1 MARFRLVLA
10 CFLSPLAFAC
20 SDAAEPTFDAALA
33 KTDPN
38 AAIEKKTRANVSLD
52 AKAEIATEL
61 YEDATHPRHP
71 GDGGGRAWLV
81 ALRARISIVD
91 EGGDGFGPPVASVRS
106 GSRARIR
113 IGFEVGE
120 EGIDEG
126 GAVYL
131 QNSPFWDWEPAQA
144 SEPNYGGY
152 TAVVAGPDDVEFEAQ
167 TYGGGLVQFTVRG
180 RRLEAGERLELE
192 YGAGDAGTI
201 VDRLADREARVWLH
215 VDADGD
221 SIRSAVASSPF
232 IETHAGRPTI
242 LVLRTPT
249 TARPGELLE
258 MRVSVLDSQGNARIP
273 FEGRVSIEA
282 QEGLEFPDYVDF
294 RREDLGSIGVP
305 LRARRTGFF
314 RIRATTTTNFSGITH
329 ELAGE
334 TEPLLVH
341 SSAPR
346 IRWADL
352 HGHSSLSDGTGTPE
366 DFFRYARDVSAL
378 DVVSLTD
385 HDHWGMRAL
394 DAHPAM
400 WDRIQEATKR
410 ANEPGRFVSLLGY
423 EWTSWL
429 HGHRH
434 VIQFADSGPL
444 FSSIDRER
452 RYETPAQ
459 LWAALRGLP
468 ALTFAH
474 HSAGGPIS
482 TNWNYPPDP
491 ELEPV
496 TEVVSVHG
504 SSEAPDSPRA
514 IYSPVPGNYVRDVLD
529 RGFVLGMI
537 GSGDSHDGHP
547 GLSNIASPSGGNGIA
562 AIFSED
568 LSREGVLEAL
578 RARRVYATNGPRIF
592 LRTLLD
598 GEHEMGARVE
608 AMDSASDDS
617 ATHLLTIRVGATA
630 PLKRVDVIRSGEIV
644 MTIAG
649 EGLTEWAR
657 NGDIPHLRS
666 GEYLYVRAIQEDG
679 GTAWSSPYFGPAR
692 NAEAGGN
699 ASNADSD

>member
-1 MARFRLVLA
+1 MTRFRLVLV
-10 CFLSPLAFAC
+10 CFLSGLALAC
-20 SDAAEPTFDAALA
+20 GDAAEPTLDASRA
-33 KTDPN
+33 KTSAN
-38 AAIEKKTRANVSLD
+38 TALEKNDRANVSLD
-52 AKAEIATEL
+52 AKPEIATEL

-71 GDGGGRAWLV
+71 GDGGGRAWLI
-81 ALRARISIVD
+81 ALRERIAVGD
-91 EGGDGFGPPVASVRS
+91 DGGHQFGPPVASVRI

-113 IGFEVGE
+113 VGFEVGE
-120 EGIDEG
+120 EGIEEG
-126 GAVYL
+126 GAIYL
-131 QNSPFWDWEPAQA
+131 QNSPFWDWEAAQA

-152 TAVVAGPDDVEFEAQ
+152 TAIVAGPDDVDFEAES
-167 TYGGGLVQFTVRG
+167 YGGGLVQFTVRG
-180 RRLEAGERLELE
+180 RRLEAGEQLELE
-192 YGAGDAGTI
+192 YGAGPAGTI

-221 SIRSAVASSPF
+221 SIRDVVASSPS
-232 IETHAGRPTI
+232 IETHAGRPAI
-242 LVLRTPT
+242 LILRTST
-249 TARPGELLE
+249 TARPGERLE
-258 MRVSVLDSQGNARIP
+258 MRVSVLDSQGNTRIP
-273 FEGRVSIEA
+273 FEGRVSIEP
-282 QEGLEFPDYVDF
+282 QEGLELPDFVEF

-305 LRARRTGFF
+305 FRALRPGFF
-314 RIRATTTTNFSGITH
+314 RIRATTPSILAGRTY

-346 IRWADL
+346 IQWADL

-378 DVVSLTD
+378 DVVALTD

-394 DAHPAM
+394 DAHPEI
-400 WDRIQEATKR
+400 WERIQEATKR

-459 LWAALRGLP
+459 LWSALRGLP

-496 TEVVSVHG
+496 TEIVSVHG
-504 SSEAPDSPRA
+504 SSEAPDSPQA
-514 IYSPVPGNYVRDVLD
+514 IYSPVAGNYVRDALD
-529 RGFVLGMI
+529 RGFVLGLI

-547 GLSNIASPSGGNGIA
+547 GLSNIASPSGSNGIA

-598 GEHEMGARVE
+598 GEHEMGMRIEGA
-608 AMDSASDDS
+608 DSASDDS
-617 ATHLLTIRVGATA
+617 ATSLLTIRVGATA

-644 MTIAG
+644 ITIAG
-649 EGLTEWAR
+649 EGSTEWAR
-657 NGDIPHLRS
+657 SGDIPHLRS

-692 NAEAGGN
+692 NADAAGE
-699 ASNADSD
+699 ASNTHID